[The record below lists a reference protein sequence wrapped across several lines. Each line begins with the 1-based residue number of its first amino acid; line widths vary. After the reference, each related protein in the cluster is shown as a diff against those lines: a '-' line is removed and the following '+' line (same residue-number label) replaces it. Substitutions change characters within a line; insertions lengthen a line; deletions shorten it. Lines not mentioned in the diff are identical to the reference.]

1 MRLRLCLEMALILLV
16 IQLPHRNALKYH
28 KEGTSTDKLKLN
40 GTEGSKIYDLHLV
53 LLVKHFR
60 LNYFSM
66 PKLFL
71 FKILELNFLLLFWK
85 DLSTTCEKMNK
96 KR

>member
-1 MRLRLCLEMALILLV
+1 MALILLV
-16 IQLPHRNALKYH
+16 IQLSHRNAMKYH
-28 KEGTSTDKLKLN
+28 EEGASTDKLKLN
-40 GTEGSKIYDLHLV
+40 GTEDSRIYDLHLV
-53 LLVKHFR
+53 LLVKKHFR

-85 DLSTTCEKMNK
+85 DLSTTCEKMNE

>member
-1 MRLRLCLEMALILLV
+1 M
-16 IQLPHRNALKYH
+16 KYH
-28 KEGTSTDKLKLN
+28 EEGTSTDKLKLN
-40 GTEGSKIYDLHLV
+40 GTEDSRIYDLHLV
-53 LLVKHFR
+53 LLVKKHCK
-60 LNYFSM
+60 LNNFSM
-66 PKLFL
+66 AKLLL